1 MMVNIKPVEV
11 MKRTVSLQEMRDNPT
26 LEGMKLL
33 MKGSRLSVQP
43 VTEKHF
49 EIVCQMGG
57 LKGIPN
63 NKN

>member
-1 MMVNIKPVEV
+1 